1 MNTERTMRRLGII
14 MSLASPRTK
23 GVVSGARTLPSG
35 EWCVKLTGA
44 ENSTYDL
51 DVAVSFERNEEN
63 KEENIDIDIK
73 PTNGKQKFNFHC

>member
-1 MNTERTMRRLGII
+1 MNTGRTMRRLGII

-35 EWCVKLTGA
+35 EWRVKLTGA

-51 DVAVSFERNEEN
+51 DVAVSFETNEEN
-63 KEENIDIDIK
+63 KEENVDIK
-73 PTNGKQKFNFHC
+73 PTSGKRKFKFHY